1 MSTQTSTQP
10 TVEQLLA
17 RIAQLEADKAKA
29 SKVHFKVGEKGGVSV
44 YGINS
49 RFPVTLYAEQW
60 DRLFAHEPELKA
72 FIKAHRSELT
82 TKQ

>member
-49 RFPVTLYAEQW
+49 RFPVTVGESKESSIRGRASCLRVRFPY
-60 DRLFAHEPELKA
+60 RP
-72 FIKAHRSELT
+72 
-82 TKQ
+82 